1 MKFTVT
7 QENLSQGL
15 LTVAHVAARN
25 TNLPVLNN
33 VLLEAG
39 DGGVKLSATNLE
51 IGVSCLVRGK
61 IERPGSFTVQSKLL
75 ADYVSLLPREGVE
88 LALVS
93 GESEG
98 GGALVVKGSSSET
111 KMKGIPAAD
120 FPLIPQI
127 ERKHKATCAINDLR
141 AAVSQVIFAVS
152 QSETRPEINGVFLQ
166 FDGNVLTLTATDS
179 YRLAERKIRLLTALP
194 QPQKVIVPARALQE
208 LLRVLTSFK
217 DPAALSNV
225 DHVELYVAENQVLFA
240 IGAAEIISRV
250 IEGQYP
256 DYQQIIPARYATTAR
271 VATGELLKATKT
283 ASLFSRSGIYDV
295 TLAFSPERHDLVLSA
310 ANAQLGENT
319 SRVAAEVTGQEQRI
333 VLNYR
338 YLLDGLG
345 NIETEEVEFSLN
357 DNSGPCVVRPRGRT
371 DYLYLVMPI
380 KQ

>member
-15 LTVAHVAARN
+15 LTVAHVASRN

-93 GESEG
+93 GEGE
-98 GGALVVKGSSSET
+98 GGALVVKGGNSET
-111 KMKGIPAAD
+111 KMKGISAAD

-127 ERKHKATCAINDLR
+127 ERKHKATCPISDLR
-141 AAVSQVIFAVS
+141 AAVSQVIFSVS
-152 QSETRPEINGVFLQ
+152 QSETRPEINGVLLQ

-179 YRLAERKIRLLTALP
+179 YRLAERKIRLISALP
-194 QPQKVIVPARALQE
+194 QAHRVIVPARALQE

-271 VATGELLKATKT
+271 VATSELLKATKT

-295 TLAFSPERHDLVLSA
+295 TLAFSPQRHDLVLSA

-319 SRVAAEVTGQEQRI
+319 SRVTAEVTGGDQRI

-338 YLLDGLG
+338 YLLDGLS

-357 DNSGPCVVRPRGRT
+357 DNASPCVIRPRGRT
-371 DYLYLVMPI
+371 DYLYLIMPI